1 MTGRLIHA
9 ADLFC
14 GAGGTSEGLVR
25 ACERMG
31 FTLDL
36 VAVNHWPRAVETHAA
51 NHPKARH
58 YCARIDQVVLKEAF
72 PGGKLDLLVA
82 SPECIFHSIARGGK
96 PVDDQ
101 RRESAWGV
109 LRWVDELRPRHVVI
123 ENVPEFRKWG
133 PLGADNKPLK
143 SKKGVIFD
151 AWIQALRSYGYVV
164 EWRVLNAADYG
175 DPTTRRRLFVQA
187 RRGRRI
193 PAWPLASHAEE
204 PGGLFPASPWRAARE
219 VIDWTWPSRSIFG
232 RKRPLAPTTLE
243 RIAEG
248 LRRFGGAA
256 AEPFLLYLTH
266 GGRVRSIDEPVPTV
280 TCAKRG
286 ELGLAQPFVV
296 KTAHKGGNGAY
307 VRSVDDPL
315 YAVTTAPGT
324 EMGVVQPFFVEF
336 HGKKAGEQPRI
347 CSVDDPLPTLTC
359 EPRFA
364 VAQPFLVSP
373 CHGEGLA
380 RRTHSL
386 DDPLPTQPATNAFA
400 VVEPF
405 LLSQDGRG
413 APRAVSK
420 PSPTIVT
427 DGAVSLVEPF
437 VLPYYRTGTPTPV
450 GEPLPTVT
458 AKDRFGVVEPV
469 HLDVL
474 FRMLQPHELAAAM
487 GFPKGYLFTG
497 NRGDQVRQIGNAVC
511 VSVADALCTA
521 ALGAA

>member
-1 MTGRLIHA
+1 MTRGKVIHA

-14 GAGGTSEGLVR
+14 GAGGTSQGLVA

-31 FTLDL
+31 LALDL

-51 NHPKARH
+51 NHPGARH

-82 SPECIFHSIARGGK
+82 SPECVFHSIARGGK

-123 ENVPEFRKWG
+123 ENVPEFRGWG
-133 PLGADNKPLK
+133 PLGADHKPLK
-143 SKKGVIFD
+143 SKKGVIFA

-164 EWRVLNAADYG
+164 EWHVLNAADYG

-187 RRGRRI
+187 RRGRTA
-193 PAWPLASHAEE
+193 PAWPTPSHAEE

-219 VIDWTWPSRSIFG
+219 VIDWTVPSRSIFG
-232 RKRPLAPTTLE
+232 RKRPLAQTTLE

-248 LRRFGGAA
+248 LRRFGGPA
-256 AEPFLLYLTH
+256 AEPFLVAFH
-266 GGRVRSIDEPVPTV
+266 AGIGRKPRVHSVPV
-280 TCAKRG
+280 
-286 ELGLAQPFVV
+286 
-296 KTAHKGGNGAY
+296 
-307 VRSVDDPL
+307 S
-315 YAVTTAPGT
+315 
-324 EMGVVQPFFVEF
+324 
-336 HGKKAGEQPRI
+336 
-347 CSVDDPLPTLTC
+347 
-359 EPRFA
+359 
-364 VAQPFLVSP
+364 
-373 CHGEGLA
+373 
-380 RRTHSL
+380 
-386 DDPLPTQPATNAFA
+386 QPA
-400 VVEPF
+400 
-405 LLSQDGRG
+405 
-413 APRAVSK
+413 
-420 PSPTIVT
+420 PTIVT

-437 VLPYYRTGTPTPV
+437 VLPYYRTGTPTSV

-469 HLDVL
+469 RLDVL

-487 GFPKGYLFTG
+487 GFPKGYRFTG

-511 VSVADALCTA
+511 VSVADALCSA
-521 ALGAA
+521 ALRQGVA